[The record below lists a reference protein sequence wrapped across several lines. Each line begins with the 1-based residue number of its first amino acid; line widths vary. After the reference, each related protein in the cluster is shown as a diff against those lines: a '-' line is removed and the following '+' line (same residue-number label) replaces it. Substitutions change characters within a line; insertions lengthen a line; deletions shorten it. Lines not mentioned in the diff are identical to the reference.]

1 MVIANERTVIA
12 QLPER
17 LRKHGIVRY
26 THTRF
31 AIGPQVF
38 TEVETEAA
46 DIPHTASSLSPVG
59 CTVGL
64 RSILNDA
71 QAVHTR
77 EIEHW
82 LHIYRMAVQMNRHDS
97 TRAGSQDLFKLS
109 PIHRIRLWVDVYED
123 GRCTYERNRLNRRD
137 ECVGNGDDFITRANT
152 TRT

>member
-17 LRKHGIVRY
+17 LRKPGIVRY

-38 TEVETEAA
+38 TEIETETA
-46 DIPHTASSLSPVG
+46 DIPHAASSLSPVDR
-59 CTVGL
+59 TVSL

-71 QAVHTR
+71 QAVYTG

-82 LHIYRMAVQMNRHDS
+82 LHIYRVAVQMNWDDS
-97 TRAGSQDLFKLS
+97 ARAGGQSLFKLS
-109 PIHRIRLWVDVYED
+109 PIQRIRLWIDVYKD
-123 GRCTYERNRLNRRD
+123 RRCTYQRNRLNCCN
-137 ECVGNGDDFITRANT
+137 ECVGNGDDFITVADIT
-152 TRT
+152 CP